1 MDWGDLTICA
11 RWRWVFFA
19 LSFAFCSLSLHFI
32 ANRIYSIVKKGK
44 KNEKTREIKNAC
56 NEKRKKNG
64 KMPAYGS
71 HCIWIYL
78 SIVELW
84 LAITKFLAQNLCD
97 SVCLPKWH
105 TYITVDVASDVHK
118 KSWNFILCALWLSGA
133 VTKQLHTLFLKT
145 MKNHVPFALNSS
157 PFPPTSFHHLLQTS
171 KHWPV
176 ASNQVY

>member
-1 MDWGDLTICA
+1 MQ
-11 RWRWVFFA
+11 
-19 LSFAFCSLSLHFI
+19 
-32 ANRIYSIVKKGK
+32 
-44 KNEKTREIKNAC
+44 
-56 NEKRKKNG
+56 RKK
-64 KMPAYGS
+64 KEKLEKCRHMEATVFE
-71 HCIWIYL
+71 YL

-118 KSWNFILCALWLSGA
+118 KSWNFILWALWLSGA

-157 PFPPTSFHHLLQTS
+157 PFPPTSFHHLLGTS
-171 KHWPV
+171 THWPV
-176 ASNQVY
+176 ASNRIY